1 MAVEKR
7 PLSEAELEKLRAYV
21 VDRAQHMSEDELKDI
36 LASEPKAE
44 RKMAR
49 LGNSLPALV
58 KQVRVGFAMV
68 RDYAKGDYRKVPW
81 WSVASVAA
89 ALGYFLA
96 PTDLIPDLLPII
108 GYLDDATVL
117 AAVMTAI
124 REDLKRYAEARGIE
138 IPE

>member
-124 REDLKRYAEARGIE
+124 REDLKRYAEAKGIE